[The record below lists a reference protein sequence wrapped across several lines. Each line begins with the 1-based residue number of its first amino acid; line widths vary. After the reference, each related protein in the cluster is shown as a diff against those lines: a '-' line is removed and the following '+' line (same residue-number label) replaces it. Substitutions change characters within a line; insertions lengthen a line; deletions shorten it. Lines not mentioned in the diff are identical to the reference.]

1 MLAALIR
8 SLSFPGSGSVVSAPT
23 TERSKQHGTVGDS
36 ETSVVQRPHRPQHS
50 SRGSESNNSDV
61 ALEHWADPTRA
72 RGSHDAVHASAG
84 QAGPDR
90 RRALAPRARARWC
103 EGGIP
108 CVLAPLAAGALAYA
122 KHRSGSIFVKHASS
136 DDQPRHLLL

>member
-72 RGSHDAVHASAG
+72 RGSHDV
-84 QAGPDR
+84 
-90 RRALAPRARARWC
+90 RRACKRWPRSPPGTGPARARAVVRGRHSVRRCATGGWRISVC
-103 EGGIP
+103 ET
-108 CVLAPLAAGALAYA
+108 
-122 KHRSGSIFVKHASS
+122 
-136 DDQPRHLLL
+136 QEW

>member
-90 RRALAPRARARWC
+90 RRALAPGARAVVRGRHSVRRCATGGWRISVC
-103 EGGIP
+103 ET
-108 CVLAPLAAGALAYA
+108 
-122 KHRSGSIFVKHASS
+122 
-136 DDQPRHLLL
+136 QEW